1 MADDVGNKSKAA
13 TTGEQASQMLGCGCL
28 VLFVSFAGPI
38 ITNWLGLSPWPVA
51 IAFALALAV
60 AWFSSANPFPFPR
73 AFLVSILAIGAI
85 GGYAFGGK
93 VEEDNAKVAAAPTT
107 APASSPAPTPTIDA
121 TPVPVRK
128 EIVRITID
136 EIQEK
141 FAKNQI
147 AGAQFFE
154 TRTALIPGVAV
165 RVREALGTGILIVK
179 SPKTGLEMEI
189 GFNEH
194 GTRQLGE
201 VEPKDRIEATC
212 PSIHEAMGQVIIA
225 CDGIAVQPPR

>member
-38 ITNWLGLSPWPVA
+38 ITNWLGLSPWPIA

-107 APASSPAPTPTIDA
+107 APASSPAPTPTIGGQDIERAQIYALMTAIRDA
-121 TPVPVRK
+121 GRVYLVAGRK
-128 EIVRITID
+128 TSVRID
-136 EIQEK
+136 
-141 FAKNQI
+141 
-147 AGAQFFE
+147 
-154 TRTALIPGVAV
+154 
-165 RVREALGTGILIVK
+165 LGGCAA
-179 SPKTGLEMEI
+179 
-189 GFNEH
+189 
-194 GTRQLGE
+194 
-201 VEPKDRIEATC
+201 DA
-212 PSIHEAMGQVIIA
+212 
-225 CDGIAVQPPR
+225 

>member
-1 MADDVGNKSKAA
+1 MIH
-13 TTGEQASQMLGCGCL
+13 
-28 VLFVSFAGPI
+28 SFH
-38 ITNWLGLSPWPVA
+38 L
-51 IAFALALAV
+51 
-60 AWFSSANPFPFPR
+60 
-73 AFLVSILAIGAI
+73 
-85 GGYAFGGK
+85 
-93 VEEDNAKVAAAPTT
+93 
-107 APASSPAPTPTIDA
+107 
-121 TPVPVRK
+121 PVRK

-194 GTRQLGE
+194 GTQQLGE

-212 PSIHEAMGQVIIA
+212 PSIHEAMGQVIIV
-225 CDGIAVQPPR
+225 CDGIVVQPSR